1 MEGLGEAVRFVGDS
15 LGLLLVQANVLISS
29 ASSAAILINGAEL
42 EHQEAILTDGDMLSV
57 VGRKFRYFFR
67 HPKEVKALRLEV
79 GRLEEKLLAASA
91 LNVSLTA
98 RLTAKYARWPLS

>member
-1 MEGLGEAVRFVGDS
+1 M
-15 LGLLLVQANVLISS
+15 QANVVISS
-29 ASSAAILINGAEL
+29 ANSAAILINEAEL
-42 EHQEAILTDGDMLSV
+42 EHQEAILSDGDVLSV

-98 RLTAKYARWPLS
+98 KLNAKYDHYLLLKQDEESYRVVY